1 MNVFYFSLSPTSS
14 YQKKYDACY
23 EWRKI
28 SMKSEL
34 WSQLPFEMIEEIAYH
49 CIIYTI
55 IEHQPSGMT
64 NMSRIHDS
72 FFLDIYSKDQ
82 HPVPGRTENNI
93 FACPQNNGQR
103 VLGGVGGGYM

>member
-1 MNVFYFSLSPTSS
+1 
-14 YQKKYDACY
+14 
-23 EWRKI
+23 
-28 SMKSEL
+28 
-34 WSQLPFEMIEEIAYH
+34 
-49 CIIYTI
+49 
-55 IEHQPSGMT
+55 MT